1 VRDSKEGEI
10 LGVTFVKGEIC
21 ESDFPDLG
29 TGVLAEIQYI
39 TGEKGDLKSY
49 VRTESQTKSSVQ
61 AENISTVTKAAGV
74 TVEPYW
80 PGLFAKLFEKKS
92 IADLITN
99 VGAGTPPPLL

>member
-1 VRDSKEGEI
+1 M
-10 LGVTFVKGEIC
+10 FV
-21 ESDFPDLG
+21 L
-29 TGVLAEIQYI
+29 
-39 TGEKGDLKSY
+39 
-49 VRTESQTKSSVQ
+49 Q

-99 VGAGTPPPLL
+99 VGAGNPTPSLPCLIMPGLQSSGSHVWVLPYQARD